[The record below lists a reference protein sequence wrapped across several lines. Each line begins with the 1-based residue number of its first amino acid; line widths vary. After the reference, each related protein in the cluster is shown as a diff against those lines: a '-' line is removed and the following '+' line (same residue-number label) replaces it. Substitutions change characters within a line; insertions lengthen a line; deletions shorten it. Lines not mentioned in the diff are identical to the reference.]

1 MTSKKRTIQTGLI
14 KQWVAAIM
22 FACGSLTAVGQ
33 WQTQSLT
40 LSPGWNAVYLHVDS
54 MHSGIAAMANGT
66 PVEEVLAVLQLR
78 NVERGGARCFR
89 EEFAD
94 PARVHELAHV
104 CSGLVL
110 YL

>member
-66 PVEEVLAVLQLR
+66 PVEEVWLWPVSYTHLTLPT
-78 NVERGGARCFR
+78 NR
-89 EEFAD
+89 E
-94 PARVHELAHV
+94 V
-104 CSGLVL
+104 
-110 YL
+110 